1 MEDKARLG
9 RLLVES
15 NLLTEEQLRMATD
28 FQKSVGGNLG
38 AIFGFRIAH
47 PRM

>member
-15 NLLTEEQLRMATD
+15 NLITEEQLRMATD
-28 FQKSVGGNLG
+28 FRMPKSHSPAPASRAV
-38 AIFGFRIAH
+38 
-47 PRM
+47 P